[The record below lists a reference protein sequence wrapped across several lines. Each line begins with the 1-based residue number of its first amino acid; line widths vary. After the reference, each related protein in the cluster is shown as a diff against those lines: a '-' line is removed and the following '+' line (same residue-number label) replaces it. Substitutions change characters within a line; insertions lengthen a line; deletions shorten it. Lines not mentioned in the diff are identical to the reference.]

1 MAERSELADSAEQA
15 PANQVSMPRWAALK
29 HAYVSRLS
37 KSERAALA
45 ATADLAQNPVTPP
58 KGDPFADP
66 FAEPAD
72 S

>member
-1 MAERSELADSAEQA
+1 MADRFELADSAEA
-15 PANQVSMPRWAALK
+15 PANQVSVPRWAALK

-45 ATADLAQNPVTPP
+45 VTAELAQNPVNPP
-58 KGDPFADP
+58 NGDPFADP
-66 FAEPAD
+66 FADPAD